1 MADLKKYRGQWEQ
14 EGNYDLVEKADRE
27 IAVLEAEEAAQRAAR
42 TVEMPPLGSPEHLAQ
57 WQAAEQE
64 LAQADPEFMREGTRL
79 DGKLR
84 QIMSSQD
91 GNIYRQ
97 HPRGIV
103 AAYHRARMELLE
115 ADLKTEQTKSSKLQA
130 ELQRL
135 TGLTSIGGGAPG
147 LVGNGSR
154 VDSPEDFARL
164 STKDMRKHLMQ
175 AARRGTTPWF

>member
-91 GNIYRQ
+91 GNI
-97 HPRGIV
+97 
-103 AAYHRARMELLE
+103 
-115 ADLKTEQTKSSKLQA
+115 
-130 ELQRL
+130 
-135 TGLTSIGGGAPG
+135 
-147 LVGNGSR
+147 
-154 VDSPEDFARL
+154 
-164 STKDMRKHLMQ
+164 
-175 AARRGTTPWF
+175 